1 MRTTKYPDTNII
13 WTCFDKGSGLGAN
26 VRIFTQMPKCVIFE
40 PFSHFWSSTISR
52 LNAGKIIH
60 KDTKLFKKNFTTKN
74 FKKAGIKKEV
84 FVVLKCQ
91 RKVISRL
98 QVGPKYYTLEAKNY

>member
-40 PFSHFWSSTISR
+40 PLSHFWSSTISR

-60 KDTKLFKKNFTTKN
+60 KDTKLFKKNCLRHKEFQEGWHQKRGICSTEVSKESDLQTSSRTKILH
-74 FKKAGIKKEV
+74 FG
-84 FVVLKCQ
+84 
-91 RKVISRL
+91 S
-98 QVGPKYYTLEAKNY
+98 